1 MKIRGTRFIWNVVR
15 PHPIVTNLP
24 PTNTCEKEWYLPVS
38 VTVYFDLNLNTD
50 TTLFQE
56 AYQENQ
62 KREEERKKAAA
73 VLKTSHANNP
83 TPEQKAYRDQVREW
97 RAKKEESDNEDSS
110 SSDPASKE
118 LEPKL
123 SHCTNQY
130 DLKMFLEAQAMAS
143 ETIVSVLTNL
153 NYEDKIFIMKSSL

>member
-1 MKIRGTRFIWNVVR
+1 MLFSLTRLLQIYHQQIHVRKNGICQFLLPFILTWI
-15 PHPIVTNLP
+15 PDTNSL
-24 PTNTCEKEWYLPVS
+24 L
-38 VTVYFDLNLNTD
+38 
-50 TTLFQE
+50 QE
-56 AYQENQ
+56 AYQEYQ